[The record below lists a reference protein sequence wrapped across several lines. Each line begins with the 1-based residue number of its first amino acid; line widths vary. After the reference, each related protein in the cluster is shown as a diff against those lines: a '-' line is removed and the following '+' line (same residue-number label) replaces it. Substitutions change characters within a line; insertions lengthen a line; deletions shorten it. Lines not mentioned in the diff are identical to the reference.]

1 MEVTG
6 DKDAVGSKSSGSS
19 GSSSSSSS
27 SSEGDA
33 QLEQKSPAQSR
44 RKRRITYDSLFTV
57 KKSILTFISF
67 WKTQLSV
74 KREIEPKYLTL
85 KVRFDQPYESKSKED
100 VLVSM

>member
-1 MEVTG
+1 
-6 DKDAVGSKSSGSS
+6 VGSKSSGSS
-19 GSSSSSSS
+19 GSSSGSS
-27 SSEGDA
+27 SSEGDIN
-33 QLEQKSPAQSR
+33 LEPKSSSPSR

-67 WKTQLSV
+67 WKSQISL

-85 KVRFDQPYESKSKED
+85 KVKVDQPYESKSKED